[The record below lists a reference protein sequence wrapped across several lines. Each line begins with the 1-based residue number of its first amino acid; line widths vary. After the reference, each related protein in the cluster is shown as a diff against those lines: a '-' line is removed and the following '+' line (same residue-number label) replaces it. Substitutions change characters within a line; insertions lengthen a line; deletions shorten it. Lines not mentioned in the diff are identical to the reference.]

1 MHILK
6 FHSKKSKWIIWIIWG
21 NFSNSWVCTLVNIF
35 AHLLNTDVASVN
47 GLSSFVVLFLF
58 WIANRW
64 SVMSSSP
71 DYLVFLWRQITNPFF
86 VNGNPLKNMLWVQNR
101 TFQAVKMFQRRSFQC
116 KLFLSWLESNCPI
129 CSVWICLCILS
140 ITYI

>member
-1 MHILK
+1 M
-6 FHSKKSKWIIWIIWG
+6 
-21 NFSNSWVCTLVNIF
+21 CTLVNIF

-71 DYLVFLWRQITNPFF
+71 DYLVFL
-86 VNGNPLKNMLWVQNR
+86 
-101 TFQAVKMFQRRSFQC
+101 
-116 KLFLSWLESNCPI
+116 
-129 CSVWICLCILS
+129 
-140 ITYI
+140 